1 MAIETEG
8 GTYINV
14 NGNEEKG
21 HVNIYD
27 SDPRGEHNSIHINI
41 NYDEETF
48 TITEKED
55 DKKTSEKHKC
65 FLTTACMK
73 HQLKYFDDNCYELT
87 TLRWFRNK
95 FVTKSDIQYYY
106 QIAPIIVNV
115 LNNVSNSDEM
125 YKQIYE
131 SVINMCIIEIENGN
145 YNRAYEI
152 YKNAILEL
160 EEITKKELGTNLV
173 KVLKQ
178 IN

>member
-27 SDPRGEHNSIHINI
+27 GDPRGEHNSIHINI
-41 NYDEETF
+41 DYDEKAF

-55 DKKTSEKHKC
+55 GKKTSEKHKC

-73 HQLKYFDDNCYELT
+73 HQLKNFDDNCYELT
-87 TLRWFRNK
+87 TLRWFRDK

-106 QIAPIIVNV
+106 QIAQ
-115 LNNVSNSDEM
+115 LLLM
-125 YKQIYE
+125 F
-131 SVINMCIIEIENGN
+131 
-145 YNRAYEI
+145 
-152 YKNAILEL
+152 
-160 EEITKKELGTNLV
+160 
-173 KVLKQ
+173 
-178 IN
+178 

>member
-48 TITEKED
+48 TITEKEN

-65 FLTTACMK
+65 FLT
-73 HQLKYFDDNCYELT
+73 YFRCISSYFFYIFPKIFNE
-87 TLRWFRNK
+87 N
-95 FVTKSDIQYYY
+95 QN
-106 QIAPIIVNV
+106 II
-115 LNNVSNSDEM
+115 
-125 YKQIYE
+125 IF
-131 SVINMCIIEIENGN
+131 
-145 YNRAYEI
+145 
-152 YKNAILEL
+152 
-160 EEITKKELGTNLV
+160 
-173 KVLKQ
+173 
-178 IN
+178 